1 VAVLRVALLQLA
13 GCGRDLEASLR
24 KGDAACRRA
33 ATAGAD
39 LALFPEMWSVGYQGF
54 DAERAGDREAWLA
67 LATPRDGSWVA
78 HFGAL
83 ARELGVAI
91 GITYLE
97 RASGPP
103 RNSLTLFDRRGA
115 EALHYSKVHLAP
127 WTPPDTACAPG
138 ESFPVCTLETPAG
151 PLRVGAMICFD
162 REFPEAARLLMLG
175 GAELILVPNACPL
188 DDRAAGLGDVRV
200 AQLRGRAFENLVAVA
215 MANYAAPQYDGRSVA
230 FYPDGTAI
238 AAAGE
243 AEEIVLAPVDL
254 ARVRAFRAAEALRDA
269 ARRPERYGPLADPA
283 HPRPLAARGR
293 RP

>member
-1 VAVLRVALLQLA
+1 MAVLRVALLQLA
-13 GCGRDLEASLR
+13 GCGRDREASLR

-33 ATAGAD
+33 AAAGAD

-54 DAERAGDREAWLA
+54 DAARAGDREAWLG
-67 LATPRDGSWVA
+67 LAAARDDAWVA

-83 ARELGVAI
+83 ARELAMAI

-97 RASGPP
+97 RASGAP
-103 RNSLTLFDRRGA
+103 RNSLTLFDRLGA
-115 EALHYSKVHLAP
+115 EALHYSKVHLGP

-138 ESFPVCTLETPAG
+138 EGFPVCTLETRAG

-188 DDRAAGLGDVRV
+188 GDRAPGIGELRI

-215 MANYAAPQYDGRSVA
+215 LANYAAPQYDGRSVA

-243 AEEIVLAPVDL
+243 AEEIVLAPLDL
-254 ARVRAFRAAEALRDA
+254 ARLRAFREAEALRVA
-269 ARRPERYGPLADPA
+269 ARRPERYGPIADPGT
-283 HPRPLAARGR
+283 GR
-293 RP
+293 RVRRRR